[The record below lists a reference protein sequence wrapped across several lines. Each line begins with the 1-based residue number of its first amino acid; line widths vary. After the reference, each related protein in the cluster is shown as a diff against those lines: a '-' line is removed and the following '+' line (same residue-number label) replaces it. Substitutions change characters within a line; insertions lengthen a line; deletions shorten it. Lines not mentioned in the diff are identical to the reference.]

1 MIQGFW
7 GRKIGMTQIFSE
19 GNKVVPVTAVDASGW
34 YISQIKTVDN
44 DGYNA
49 IQVVYVRKKYQKKA
63 FEIDWLK
70 NKSKYFQWVKE
81 IAVTEISDDIQIG
94 QVFNFA
100 QVITEKETVD
110 VIGTTKGC
118 GFSGA
123 MRKHG
128 FAGGP
133 ASHGSCFNRRL
144 GGVGFMRATGQVIK
158 GKGMAGHM
166 GVEQK
171 TTKNLQVV
179 QIKPE
184 DNLILIKGSMA
195 GKPGALIFVRKCG

>member
-7 GRKIGMTQIFSE
+7 GRKVGMTQVFAE
-19 GNKVVPVTAVDASGW
+19 NNKVVPVTAVDVSGW
-34 YISQIKTVDN
+34 YVSQIKTVDN

-49 IQVVYVRKKYQKKA
+49 VQVAYLRNKYQKKT

-81 IAVTEISDDIQIG
+81 IPVADISNDLQIG
-94 QVFNFA
+94 HKFESAHIV
-100 QVITEKETVD
+100 TEKETVD
-110 VIGTTKGC
+110 VVGITKGC

-128 FAGGP
+128 FSGGP
-133 ASHGSCFNRRL
+133 ASHGSCFKRRL

-166 GVEQK
+166 GVEQR
-171 TTKNLQVV
+171 TAKNLQVV
-179 QIKPE
+179 QVKS
-184 DNLILIKGSMA
+184 DDSLILIKGSMA
-195 GKPGALIFVRKCG
+195 GKPGSLVFVRKCG

>member
-7 GRKIGMTQIFSE
+7 GRKVGMTQVFAE
-19 GNKVVPVTAVDASGW
+19 NNKVVPVTAVDVSGW
-34 YISQIKTVDN
+34 YVSQIKTVDK

-49 IQVVYVRKKYQKKA
+49 VQVAYLRNKYQKKT

-81 IAVTEISDDIQIG
+81 IPVADISSDLKIG
-94 QVFNFA
+94 QSFESAHIV
-100 QVITEKETVD
+100 TEKETVD
-110 VIGTTKGC
+110 VVGITKGC

-128 FAGGP
+128 FSGGP
-133 ASHGSCFNRRL
+133 ASHGSCFKRRL

-166 GVEQK
+166 GVEQR
-171 TTKNLQVV
+171 TAKNLQVV
-179 QIKPE
+179 QVKT
-184 DNLILIKGSMA
+184 DDSLILIKGSMA
-195 GKPGALIFVRKCG
+195 GKPGSLVFVRKCG